1 MKAEAESNAEE
12 DKKRVERI
20 SKLNAAE
27 QIIYKSEKD
36 LEDLKDKITDEQKA
50 KVTEAL
56 EGLKALYN
64 VEDANRDI
72 AAISAATEN
81 LAKIWFEI
89 SASIYKAD
97 SSGGQQFDPNM
108 FGQMFGGQPK

>member
-1 MKAEAESNAEE
+1 M
-12 DKKRVERI
+12 ERI

-36 LEDLKDKITDEQKA
+36 LEDLKDKITDEQKT

-72 AAISAATEN
+72 AAISTATEN
-81 LAKIWFEI
+81 LTKIWFEI
-89 SASIYKAD
+89 SSSIYKAD
-97 SSGGQQFDPNM
+97 SSEGQQFDPNT
-108 FGQMFGGQPK
+108 FSQMFGGQPK